1 MLPPAPAHR
10 PPANRQSAYPHA
22 VIDTHCH
29 LTFPDFAGRID
40 EVLDNARAMG
50 VTGAITIS
58 TTSHDAEDIR
68 MVLEGRDNVWCS
80 AGVHPLYSD
89 KGPHDWNAVRALAD
103 HPRCVAFGELGLDNH
118 YDRPPG
124 DLQRAVLAEQ
134 LAHLERW
141 KANGTQK
148 AVVLHCREAFDD
160 LIPILRATTLD
171 PTRFVFHCFTGG
183 PGDARKALDLGAMIS
198 FTGVVT
204 YKNAP
209 EVAEAAA
216 LVPLDR
222 IMCETDAPFLSPE
235 PKRGVRP
242 CEPGFTSY
250 TARRIAQ
257 IKNIDFDQFHRA
269 INENTE
275 RFFGIRVPEASPSA

>member
-1 MLPPAPAHR
+1 MRAGSYPPR
-10 PPANRQSAYPHA
+10 

-40 EVLDNARAMG
+40 EVLAEARALG

-58 TTSHDAEDIR
+58 TTSGDGEAIR
-68 MVLEGRDNVWCS
+68 NVLEGRDNVWCS

-89 KGPHDWNAVRALAD
+89 KGPHDWDAVRELAE

-118 YDRPPG
+118 YDRPPA
-124 DLQRAVLAEQ
+124 DVQRAVLADQ
-134 LAHLERW
+134 LARLERW
-141 KANGTQK
+141 KSEGLEK
-148 AVVLHCREAFDD
+148 PVVLHCREAFDD
-160 LIPILRATTLD
+160 LIPILKQTSLD
-171 PTRFVFHCFTGG
+171 PSRFVFHCFTGG
-183 PGDARKALDLGAMIS
+183 PADARKALDFGAMIS

-204 YKNAP
+204 YKNAT

-222 IMCETDAPFLSPE
+222 VMCETDAPFLSPE

-242 CEPGFTSY
+242 CVPGFTRY
-250 TARRIAQ
+250 TAERVAK
-257 IKNIDFDQFHRA
+257 IKGMPFKEFHAA
-269 INENTE
+269 INANTE
-275 RFFGIRVPEASPSA
+275 RFFGIRVPEGAGA